1 MKGFGTDEQ
10 VIIDILCQRSNAQR
24 QAITEAYKKEFGRVM
39 HFPLHIH
46 AGRVPLPTPFS
57 IARNNLIFSPC
68 SYACLKKKIIVDIA
82 RKQALRNMQFAIIS
96 LYLRFFFF

>member
-39 HFPLHIH
+39 HFQYTSHSRRKGSI
-46 AGRVPLPTPFS
+46 TPFRTFS
-57 IARNNLIFSPC
+57 ISYRTIQPRFS
-68 SYACLKKKIIVDIA
+68 II
-82 RKQALRNMQFAIIS
+82 ALRQRIRWRRS
-96 LYLRFFFF
+96 RP

>member
-39 HFPLHIH
+39 HFQYIH
-46 AGRVPLPTPFS
+46 AGRVSITPLRINSVYPFPFP
-57 IARNNLIFSPC
+57 IARYIT
-68 SYACLKKKIIVDIA
+68 
-82 RKQALRNMQFAIIS
+82 
-96 LYLRFFFF
+96 

>member
-39 HFPLHIH
+39 HFQFTRHTRAGKVLLPLSAPYFFSHFLYRTI
-46 AGRVPLPTPFS
+46 PTSFFHKS
-57 IARNNLIFSPC
+57 
-68 SYACLKKKIIVDIA
+68 SY
-82 RKQALRNMQFAIIS
+82 
-96 LYLRFFFF
+96 

>member
-39 HFPLHIH
+39 HFQFTLTPE
-46 AGRVPLPTPFS
+46 RFYYPLPHLFFPPFPLS
-57 IARNNLIFSPC
+57 HDTTS
-68 SYACLKKKIIVDIA
+68 
-82 RKQALRNMQFAIIS
+82 
-96 LYLRFFFF
+96 FFHKSS